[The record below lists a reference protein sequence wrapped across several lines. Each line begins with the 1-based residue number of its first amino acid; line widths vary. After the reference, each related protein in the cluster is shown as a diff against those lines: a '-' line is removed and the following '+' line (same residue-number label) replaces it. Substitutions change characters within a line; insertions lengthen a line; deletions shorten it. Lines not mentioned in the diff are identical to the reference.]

1 MKVKALVNGQYT
13 EIEMEE
19 QQSETEVQNSAAAMK
34 RFFETLANSETNSI
48 AKIRAAAS
56 EFLSATGEVKEDE

>member
-1 MKVKALVNGQYT
+1 MGARGTMKVKALVNGRYE
-13 EIEMEE
+13 EIELEE
-19 QQSETEVQNSAAAMK
+19 QLATEQNSEAAMK

-56 EFLSATGEVKEDE
+56 EFLSATGEV